1 MDANKMT
8 IEDLGRGGL
17 KLYQPQEGFRY
28 GTDTVL
34 LAWFAASF
42 LRKSSS
48 VTKCPQRVLELGAGV
63 GTASFLVQ
71 GRFPGILS
79 DAVELESIY
88 ADVLLKNI
96 RLNNLVDR
104 VRGFNCD
111 IRELPSDVKS
121 VQYDVVMFNPP
132 FFSTGSGPKTT
143 DSGDGK
149 RGARH
154 EDNGTLDDFI
164 RIASSRLIQSKGH
177 LVLIMH
183 SSRLSDVYKS
193 FNDNKVKATHIMTV
207 HPFADRNAEMVLVAG
222 KKGGS
227 GTDVK
232 ILPPL
237 ILNERTNDGI
247 IMSKRLTQIY
257 EEEHSDC
264 FI

>member
-1 MDANKMT
+1 MDNGEMT

-17 KLYQPQEGFRY
+17 KLYQPKDGFRY

-42 LRKSSS
+42 LRRSASAI
-48 VTKCPQRVLELGAGV
+48 KCPQRVLELGSGV
-63 GTASFLVQ
+63 GTATLLVQ

-79 DAVELESIY
+79 DAVELEPIY
-88 ADVLLKNI
+88 ADFLNRNI
-96 RLNNLVDR
+96 LLNNLSSK

-121 VQYDVVMFNPP
+121 IQYDVVMFNPP
-132 FFSTGSGPKTT
+132 FFRIGSGPKTT
-143 DSGDGK
+143 DNGDGK

-154 EDNGTLDDFI
+154 EENGTLNDFVK
-164 RIASSRLIQSKGH
+164 IASSRLIQSKGH

-183 SSRLSDVYKS
+183 ASRLSDVYKC
-193 FNDNKVKATHIMTV
+193 FDDNNVKMTHLMSV
-207 HPFADRNAEMVLVAG
+207 HPFADKNAEMVLVAG
-222 KKGGS
+222 KKGASGS
-227 GTDVK
+227 DVK
-232 ILPPL
+232 VLPPL

-247 IMSKRLTQIY
+247 IMSRRLTEIY
-257 EEEHSDC
+257 GEEHRDC